1 MYPTFLVDRHVAIL
15 QTHETLFPIL
25 FRIPDVK
32 GAFDREGTDL
42 TTDEQQKKQSNTKI
56 KPISPLKKQTFQS
69 KDSYINKTFETFSGD
84 LRLGLYILKERFN
97 QNLILLSI
105 YVYLWPSSFLF
116 GRFVP
121 CCFFSFWSNYL
132 FVGYVVFK

>member
-15 QTHETLFPIL
+15 QTHKTRFPIL
-25 FRIPDVK
+25 FRIPDVE

-56 KPISPLKKQTFQS
+56 KPISPLKKQTFKN
-69 KDSYINKTFETFSGD
+69 KDSYINKIFETFSGD

-105 YVYLWPSSFLF
+105 YVYIWPSSFLF
-116 GRFVP
+116 GRFVS
-121 CCFFSFWSNYL
+121 CCFFSF
-132 FVGYVVFK
+132 